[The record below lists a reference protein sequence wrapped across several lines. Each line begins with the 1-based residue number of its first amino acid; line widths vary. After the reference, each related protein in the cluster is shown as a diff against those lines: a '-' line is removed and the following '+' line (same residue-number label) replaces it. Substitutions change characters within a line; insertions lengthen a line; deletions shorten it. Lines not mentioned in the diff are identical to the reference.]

1 MSEDRDLH
9 DVVGF
14 WSEIKLEIIQK
25 YLPAYTTIVS
35 HQRTQFRTVYVDAFA
50 GSGTHISK
58 ETHEF
63 IKGSPALALETQP
76 AFDEYHLID
85 LDQRKVASLERLAAQ
100 RADVTIYRGDCN
112 ELLLKSIFPRCKYE
126 DFARAVCLLDPYG
139 LQLDWKVIEAAGKLG
154 SMEIF
159 LNFPVMDINRNAIAR
174 DPEKDRPSQAELTRF
189 WGDESWREAAYDR
202 NPGLFGDDLF
212 TKSSNDAFA
221 KAFQRRLKE
230 VAGFGFVP
238 DPIPMRNSQ
247 HAIVYYLFFAS
258 PNATGGKIVKEIMDR
273 YRKKGFR

>member
-1 MSEDRDLH
+1 MSDDQDLH

-35 HQRTQFRTVYVDAFA
+35 QQQARFRTVYVDAFA

-58 ETHEF
+58 ETGEF

-76 AFDEYHLID
+76 PFNEYHFID
-85 LDQRKVASLERLAAQ
+85 LDQRKVSSLERLAAE

-112 ELLLKSIFPRCKYE
+112 RVLLESIFPRCKYE
-126 DFARAVCLLDPYG
+126 HYVRAVCLLDPYG
-139 LQLDWKVIEAAGKLG
+139 LQLDWKVIEAAGKLR

-159 LNFPVMDINRNAIAR
+159 LNFPVMDINRNAIPR
-174 DPEKDRPSQAELTRF
+174 DSEKERPSQPELTRF
-189 WGDESWREAAYDR
+189 WGDESWRDAAYDR
-202 NPGLFGDDLF
+202 TPGLFGDDLL
-212 TKSSNDAFA
+212 TKATNEALA
-221 KAFQRRLKE
+221 KAFQSRLKE
-230 VAGFGFVP
+230 VAGFQFVP

-247 HAIVYYLFFAS
+247 HAIVYFLFFAS
-258 PNATGGKIVKEIMDR
+258 PNKTGGKIVKEIMDR
-273 YRKKGFR
+273 YRKKGYR